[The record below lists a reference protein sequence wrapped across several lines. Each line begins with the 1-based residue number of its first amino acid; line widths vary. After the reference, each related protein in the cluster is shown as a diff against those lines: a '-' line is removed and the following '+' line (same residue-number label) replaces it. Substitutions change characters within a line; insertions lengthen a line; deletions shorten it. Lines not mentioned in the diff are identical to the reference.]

1 MLERKALK
9 KNEPERCILI
19 GAITRE
25 QNEIKSQEYINELKF
40 LAQTAGTKTIKV
52 FQQKLDKPDP
62 NTFLGSGKMDE
73 VNNFI
78 KSIIS
83 VGSFNPIISFTLLS
97 VNSLSENVID

>member
-40 LAQTAGTKTIKV
+40 LAQTAGTKSIKV
-52 FQQKLDKPDP
+52 FQQKYPKAKDIYVIQNLFK
-62 NTFLGSGKMDE
+62 
-73 VNNFI
+73 
-78 KSIIS
+78 KS
-83 VGSFNPIISFTLLS
+83 
-97 VNSLSENVID
+97 